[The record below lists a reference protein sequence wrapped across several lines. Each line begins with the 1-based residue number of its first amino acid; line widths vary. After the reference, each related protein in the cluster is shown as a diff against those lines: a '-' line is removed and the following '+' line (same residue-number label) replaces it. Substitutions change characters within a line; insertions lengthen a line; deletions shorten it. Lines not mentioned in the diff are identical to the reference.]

1 MNGSEQKVGAVA
13 TGIGT
18 SGAKRR
24 RGPRI
29 APVTRAVRTALAVSA
44 AAFAFAGSG
53 VAFAGD
59 CTVPVDNVVHCN
71 GDFVDTINFA
81 VEDLTLV
88 VGDESPSTVMPAP
101 GDAGILAD
109 WAGDI
114 GVTSL
119 ADIATYAANGIH
131 AYGSGDIAID
141 NDGSVTSVGPG
152 DIIGVYAYSDGG
164 DVTIAN
170 SGSVYAYSYDALAD
184 GIFASGSNV
193 DVANAETGSITAYGA
208 TWAAGIEAQGE
219 DLTTVVNDGSIDAVA
234 FAGGYSFGIYATA
247 GDGGSASATNNGDI
261 YANGFYSNGIY
272 VQSGGDA
279 HATNNGTITAGSYN
293 YAIMGTGIHVASSA
307 MDGVATAE
315 NTGDIIA
322 QGYYG
327 AAGIEALASNAGGSA
342 SITNSG
348 NVYVGQYSKYLYG
361 ATGLVSSADGD
372 ASIDNSGLVDVYS
385 GGLAEGAVAL
395 SFNGDASITN
405 SGDISVES
413 TAFLYYSAGGI
424 IAASQNGGA
433 FVDNSGSVDVMTKYI
448 GTGIEASGMDGVAVT
463 NSGDISV
470 DAWRAYGISANAGAG
485 DVDVVNSGTIST
497 IYSQGAGS
505 GWGVLATTGVG
516 DVHVENSG
524 SIYSSVY
531 GQSVGIFA
539 RPGEGSATVGNSG
552 DIYAYSY
559 ADTAAGIFARADYGD
574 VDVDNSGSIGAVA
587 FYGYAYGV
595 LGSAMDMNVANSGT
609 IEATGFYA
617 AAGIAVSGDDLTTVD
632 NSGSITAVA
641 YGDARGVNAT
651 SDAGD
656 VHVDNSGTI
665 QAGSVLLDGIGIYA
679 YSTEGDVSVHNDG
692 VLVAISPNGLADGVF
707 AYGANAEVINGAS
720 GYIGAFGYTWAAG
733 IEAQGSDS
741 VAVGNDGE
749 IYVRTYGVSEA
760 FGIYAGGGEGGASVD
775 NNGSISVRG
784 YDSAVAIY
792 AQASGSIDIHN
803 AGDVLGGYY
812 AYNGGV
818 YSSSYAAGI
827 QALSGTDGAAI
838 TIDNSGTSTA
848 ISFSGSSAIEG
859 RSLGVDGSVAISNS
873 GDANA
878 YALSQFGG
886 VATGIAASAAGDAMI
901 DNSGGIFA
909 YSLGNAEGAVALS
922 FNGDASVDNSGD
934 ITVVNTAFVGYT
946 AFGAVAASTNG
957 SASVENSGTIAVTT
971 PYLGG
976 GIDVV
981 GMEGASIANS
991 GDVVLDAW
999 VAYAVRASSGLGD
1012 VAIDNSGTIEA
1023 GYSGPYLGYSWGI
1036 NAETVGGDI
1045 AIDNSGDILSD
1056 GGRQSLA
1063 VFAST
1068 TSGDIA
1074 VDNSGSVESYSVT
1087 GLSAAVFATTTGDGN
1102 VSVDSSGSLAAASY
1116 VGTTA
1121 GAFARATLGTASIT
1135 NSGDIESVS
1144 TYGTAYGVLTRGLY
1158 SGATNSGN
1166 VAAQGYAA
1174 AFGMYVDGDYSAA
1187 VDNSGDVAANALGN
1201 AFGAYAYSFVGDAS
1215 ITNSGDIS
1223 AEGTYGVGVGALAN
1237 GYYSATV
1244 SNSGSISGAAG
1255 PYGTAIGVYAR
1266 AYGDV
1271 LVENSGTI
1279 SASHDTA
1286 AVAVQMES
1294 LFGTATLDN
1303 SGTIETDAPVSV
1315 AVVGSNGA
1323 NEIYNTG
1330 DITGAIVTFAAD
1342 DLFANGNGGIWVVD
1356 NYVTGF
1362 GDGDDSI
1369 DNGAGGRIHLANGG
1383 IYLGASG
1390 ADGNSFHNAG
1400 TISASDYGVIDMG
1413 ADAQALYNDGV
1424 INLASSDRSN
1434 DWLMLRGDLGGHGT
1448 INVDLGRDT
1457 IYIDG
1462 NVVDGTSQTVNVTIN
1477 GMEDAF
1483 NGYPNPFAYVTGTW
1497 GGDDFVGGRVLNLN
1511 PSNFLDLSVRVAGG
1525 PITPASTTYVINA
1538 FVEVEGLNDAG
1549 VTAGSVANAAHS
1561 LINSSIGTRSQR
1573 LGVAPVLGDD
1583 DVGLGPWIRAFSD
1596 QGDVGPSASGFGGD
1610 RDFGFS
1616 QENTGTEFGMN
1627 LTLGNGINF
1636 GVMGGNAEGTQKLS
1650 YASGSDRIDLHTSGL
1665 YVGWTGDR
1673 FYADASWRWMDF
1685 DATLMS
1691 VGGEQRTSGNATAFN
1706 FEGGYTGWSMAGV
1719 NFVPQLQY
1727 TRSVVDNIDTV
1738 EGSEIGMDIYGGV
1751 SERARVGLALDRTF
1765 DGGNGFTWTPYGAL
1779 SAVRE
1784 MDGNTGYTIADR
1796 FNGRT
1801 STSGNSFL
1809 AELGLG
1815 VQKGRLSA
1823 TGGIHLADGDAL
1835 QGFYGGQLL
1844 VRYTW

>member
-1 MNGSEQKVGAVA
+1 MNGSKQRVGAVA
-13 TGIGT
+13 TGFGT
-18 SGAKRR
+18 KGAKRQ

-71 GDFVDTINFA
+71 GDFVDTISFA

-88 VGDESPSTVMPAP
+88 VGDESPSTVIPAP

-141 NDGSVTSVGPG
+141 NDGSVTSAGPG

-170 SGSVYAYSYDALAD
+170 SGSVYAYSYDALGD

-193 DVANAETGSITAYGA
+193 DVANADTGSIAAYGA

-219 DLTTVVNDGSIDAVA
+219 DLTTVVNDGSIAA
-234 FAGGYSFGIYATA
+234 FAFGGGYSFGIYATA

-272 VQSGGDA
+272 VESGGDA
-279 HATNNGTITAGSYN
+279 HAANNGSITAGSYS
-293 YAIMGTGIHVASSA
+293 YTVMGTGIHVASNA
-307 MDGVATAE
+307 VDGTATAE

-327 AAGIEALASNAGGSA
+327 AAGIEALARNAGGTA
-342 SITNSG
+342 SISNSG
-348 NVYVGQYSKYLYG
+348 NVYVGQYSKYIYG

-385 GGLAEGAVAL
+385 GGVAEGAVAL

-424 IAASQNGGA
+424 IAASQNGSA
-433 FVDNSGSVDVMTKYI
+433 FVDNAGSVDVTTKYI
-448 GTGIEASGMDGVAVT
+448 GTGVEASGMDGVTVT

-516 DVHVENSG
+516 DVHAENSG

-574 VDVDNSGSIGAVA
+574 VDVDNSGSIGAVS

-595 LGSAMDMNVANSGT
+595 LGSAVDMNVANSGT

-641 YGDARGVNAT
+641 YGDARGINAT
-651 SDAGD
+651 SQAGD
-656 VHVDNSGTI
+656 VHVDSSGTI

-707 AYGANAEVINGAS
+707 AYGANAEVSNGAS
-720 GYIGAFGYTWAAG
+720 GYIGAFGYSWAAG

-741 VAVGNDGE
+741 VAVTNDGE

-803 AGDVLGGYY
+803 AGDVLAGYY
-812 AYNGGV
+812 AYQGGI
-818 YSSSYAAGI
+818 YSSSYATGI

-838 TIDNSGTSTA
+838 TIDNSGSSTA

-873 GDANA
+873 GEANA
-878 YALSQFGG
+878 YALSQFG
-886 VATGIAASAAGDAMI
+886 VATGIAASAAGDATV
-901 DNSGGIFA
+901 DNSGDVFA

-934 ITVVNTAFVGYT
+934 ITVVNTAFIRYT

-976 GIDVV
+976 GIDVI

-999 VAYAVRASSGLGD
+999 VAYGVRASSGLGD

-1045 AIDNSGDILSD
+1045 SIDNSGDVLSD

-1121 GAFARATLGTASIT
+1121 GAFARATLGTASVT
-1135 NSGDIESVS
+1135 NSGDIESTS

-1158 SGATNSGN
+1158 SNGTNSGS

-1174 AFGMYVDGDYSAA
+1174 AFGMYVDGDYSAS
-1187 VDNSGDVAANALGN
+1187 VTNSGDLTASALGN
-1201 AFGAYAYSFVGDAS
+1201 AFGAYAYSFGGDAS

-1223 AEGTYGVGVGALAN
+1223 AEGTYGVGVGAFAN

-1255 PYGTAIGVYAR
+1255 PYGTAVGVYAR

-1294 LFGTATLDN
+1294 LYGTATLDN
-1303 SGTIETDAPVSV
+1303 SGTIETDAPLGGSF

-1323 NEIYNTG
+1323 NEIHNSG
-1330 DITGAIVTFAAD
+1330 DINGAIVTFAAD
-1342 DLFANGNGGIWVVD
+1342 DSFTNGNGGTWLVQ
-1356 NYVTGF
+1356 NYNSTF
-1362 GDGDDSI
+1362 GGGDDSI
-1369 DNGAGGRIHLANGG
+1369 VNGAGGTIHLAYGA
-1383 IYLGASG
+1383 ISLGASG
-1390 ADGNSFHNAG
+1390 ADGNSFRNAG
-1400 TISASDYGVIDMG
+1400 TIRTSDFGVISMG
-1413 ADAQALYNDGV
+1413 TGASALDNDGV
-1424 INLASSDRSN
+1424 ITFIDGATDDLLVID
-1434 DWLMLRGDLGGHGT
+1434 GDLGGHGA
-1448 INVDLGRDT
+1448 INLDVSLLNGVGDLLYVTGD
-1457 IYIDG
+1457 
-1462 NVVDGTSQTVNVTIN
+1462 VVDGTSQAVNLAIDGFEGVLE
-1477 GMEDAF
+1477 GGSVQVVEVAGSAGADA
-1483 NGYPNPFAYVTGTW
+1483 
-1497 GGDDFVGGRVLNLN
+1497 FVGGSVLNVD
-1511 PSNFLDLSVRVAGG
+1511 PSNFVDLAVEVSSAGG
-1525 PITPASTTYVINA
+1525 GAFNASVA
-1538 FVEVEGLNDAG
+1538 VAGLNDAG

-1573 LGVAPVLGDD
+1573 LGVAPVLGEG

-1596 QGDVGPSASGFGGD
+1596 QGDIGPSASGFGAD

-1627 LTLGNGINF
+1627 LTLGNGISF
-1636 GVMGGNAEGTQKLS
+1636 GIMGGNAEGTQKLS
-1650 YASGSDRIDLHTSGL
+1650 QASGGDRIDLHTSGL
-1665 YVGWTGDR
+1665 YVGWAGDR

-1706 FEGGYTGWSMAGV
+1706 FEGGYTGWAMAGV
-1719 NFVPQLQY
+1719 NFVPQVQY

-1751 SERARVGLALDRTF
+1751 SERARVGLSLDRTF
-1765 DGGNGFTWTPYGAL
+1765 DSGNGFTWTPYGAL